1 MSDPNEVRAWVAK
14 AGNDLLN
21 IDNNLRST
29 DVPWD
34 TVCFHAQQV
43 AEKLLKAIL
52 AAHGEIVPRTHD
64 LSALTGQCAALG
76 VDVAL
81 LQEDCQSLQPYAVL
95 TRYPCWP
102 FEPDEEEGRL
112 AADAAHRLYDVIE
125 LILFNMEGS

>member
-1 MSDPNEVRAWVAK
+1 MNDPDDWRAWVAK
-14 AGNDLLN
+14 AANDLLN

-64 LSALTGQCAALG
+64 LLALTGQCAVLG
-76 VDVAL
+76 IDVTS
-81 LQEDCQSLQPYAVL
+81 LQEDCQKLQPYAVL
-95 TRYPCWP
+95 TRYPSWP
-102 FEPDEEEGRL
+102 FEPDEDEGRL
-112 AADAAHRLYDVIE
+112 AADAAHRLCEVIE
-125 LILFNMEGS
+125 RILLNMKIS